1 LDLNKLKTFYTVA
14 ELNNFSR
21 AAETLYLTQP
31 AVSAQI
37 KDLEY
42 EYRTKLFDR
51 NGRKTQLTESGEKLI
66 PYVKKLLEIYDES
79 HYALSQL
86 KDVREGFIKLGV
98 SGLPGARLLP
108 AMISEFKEQYPEV
121 TFSIKEQ
128 KSAAILDSIKQKQ
141 FDLGL
146 IVNSEEIV
154 DLQGLEEKVLYKD
167 KFVVGVSYNH
177 PLAKQKS
184 LDVKDIIKLPLI
196 VSQKDTVSR
205 QALDR
210 LSSKLSL
217 PFNIAYEIENKSM
230 AKTMVEKNLGI
241 AFFSNLEIKKEVESK
256 LIHVLELEDVPF
268 YRYIQVIYNKSRE
281 LSPAVQAF
289 YEYIFDPEKQKQFIS

>member
-42 EYRTKLFDR
+42 EYKTKLFDR
-51 NGRKTQLTESGEKLI
+51 SGRKISLTESGEKLI

-79 HYALSQL
+79 HHALSLL
-86 KDVREGFIKLGV
+86 KDANEGFIKLGV

-108 AMISEFKEQYPEV
+108 AMISTFNEQYRDV
-121 TFSIKEQ
+121 SFSIKEQ
-128 KSAAILDSIKQKQ
+128 KSAAIIDMLKQKQ
-141 FDLGL
+141 IDLGI
-146 IVNSEEIV
+146 IVNSEEVINV
-154 DLQGLEEKVLYKD
+154 QGLEEKLLYKD
-167 KFVVGVSYNH
+167 KFVVGISYDH
-177 PLAKQKS
+177 PLAKQKTINA
-184 LDVKDIIKLPLI
+184 KEIIKLPLI

-210 LSSKLSL
+210 ISNQFSI

-230 AKTMVEKNLGI
+230 AKTMVERNLGI
-241 AFFSNLEIKKEVESK
+241 AFFSTLEIKKEVESK

-268 YRYIQVIYNKSRE
+268 YRYIQVVYNESRV
-281 LSPAVQAF
+281 LSPAVRTF
-289 YEYIFDPEKQKQFIS
+289 YDYIFDLDNQKEFIS

>member
-1 LDLNKLKTFYTVA
+1 MDLNKLKTFYTVA

-42 EYRTKLFDR
+42 EYKTKLFDR
-51 NGRKTQLTESGEKLI
+51 SGRSISLTEAGEKLI
-66 PYVKKLLEIYDES
+66 PYVKKLMEIYDES
-79 HYALSQL
+79 HYALSLL
-86 KDVREGFIKLGV
+86 KDTNDGFIKLGV

-108 AMISEFKEQYPEV
+108 SMISNFKENFTDV
-121 TFSIKEQ
+121 SFSIKEQ
-128 KSAAILDSIKQKQ
+128 KSAVILELLKQKQ
-141 FDLGL
+141 IDLGI
-146 IVNSEEIV
+146 IVHSEELV
-154 DLQGLEEKVLYKD
+154 NLQGLVEKVLFKD
-167 KFVVGVSYNH
+167 KFVVGVSYDH
-177 PLAKQKS
+177 PLAKKKS
-184 LDVKDIIKLPLI
+184 IDVEQIIKLPLI

-210 LSSKLSL
+210 LSSQFSI

-230 AKTMVEKNLGI
+230 TKTMVECNLGI
-241 AFFSNLEIKKEVESK
+241 AFFSTLEIKKEVESK

-268 YRYIQVIYNKSRE
+268 YRYIQVVYNKSRE
-281 LSPAVQAF
+281 LSPAVKTF
-289 YEYIFDPEKQKQFIS
+289 YDFIFDLDNQREFIS